1 MASVLDKTELLMVR
15 MLDDWTDTL
24 TVSLASPYPPGSN
37 LNTLDDYIASWRV
50 QVSDNVQTVTRTPGS
65 GQPSDCTPWTSI
77 SLKYLSAPMD
87 IPSGT
92 DTVTSAVTGEFAKET
107 ISGVTYPVMTGGPG
121 ITTLTGT
128 FSGAYTKILFPCD
141 RVQWLQDD
149 GYGEDQQ
156 QKLEQNTS
164 PNEDGLTDMLLSP
177 DFPKRL
183 PDGGHYDH
191 LTEFRPDP
199 TQFVTLTYTIVVNL
213 VLDGVPVVET
223 HTLTHKVENNPLRN
237 PTLCRTLVE
246 KQTDPVKRQTKYNTG
261 RGREGYDPFELKEA

>member
-1 MASVLDKTELLMVR
+1 
-15 MLDDWTDTL
+15 
-24 TVSLASPYPPGSN
+24 
-37 LNTLDDYIASWRV
+37 
-50 QVSDNVQTVTRTPGS
+50 
-65 GQPSDCTPWTSI
+65 
-77 SLKYLSAPMD
+77 
-87 IPSGT
+87 
-92 DTVTSAVTGEFAKET
+92 
-107 ISGVTYPVMTGGPG
+107 
-121 ITTLTGT
+121 
-128 FSGAYTKILFPCD
+128 
-141 RVQWLQDD
+141 
-149 GYGEDQQ
+149 
-156 QKLEQNTS
+156 
-164 PNEDGLTDMLLSP
+164 MLLSP

-246 KQTDPVKRQTKYNTG
+246 NQTDPVKRQTKYNTG